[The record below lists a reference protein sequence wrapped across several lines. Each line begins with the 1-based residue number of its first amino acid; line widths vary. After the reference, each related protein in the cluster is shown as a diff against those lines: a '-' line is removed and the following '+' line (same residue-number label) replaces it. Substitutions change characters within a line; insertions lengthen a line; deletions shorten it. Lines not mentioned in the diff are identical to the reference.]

1 MVKKCGMSDIAHTL
15 VYKLHF
21 LKCSGPSRIAKSD
34 KGVVKVIA

>member
-1 MVKKCGMSDIAHTL
+1 MVKICGISDIAHIL

-21 LKCSGPSRIAKSD
+21 LKCWGASRIAKSD